1 MAANNTQD
9 GLGNQVNAAIFESL
23 SRIPMFAELDSQQM
37 DIVAGHTL
45 LLTVDAGETVFC
57 EGDKGDFLCFVAK
70 GLLAVTKS
78 TADGKVAEL
87 TTLPQGSSMGE
98 MAVIDDFPR
107 SATVIARKQSH
118 LVTMT
123 RGQFHK
129 LVSEHPEIGIRIL
142 KGIARVLSLSLRKTS
157 TNLVHYL
164 LPVL

>member
-1 MAANNTQD
+1 MADNNIGNGS
-9 GLGNQVNAAIFESL
+9 GLQINAAMLESL
-23 SRIPMFAELDSQQM
+23 SKISMFAELDFKQM

-57 EGDKGDFLCFVAK
+57 EGDKGDFVCFVAK
-70 GLLAVTKS
+70 GLLSVIKS

-157 TNLVHYL
+157 TNLVHYM